1 MPAPVSLEE
10 YLIRYDPECEYVDV
24 NHSWPL
30 ERVVGFPDIN
40 LPLEQLFENYHYC
53 RGSDSLV
60 RTTQTEPRQ

>member
-10 YLIRYDPECEYVDV
+10 YLNIRYDPECEYVDGWVVERNTDYV

-40 LPLEQLFENYHYC
+40 LPVEQLFEN
-53 RGSDSLV
+53 
-60 RTTQTEPRQ
+60 